1 MSEVNTIENKES
13 TEDEISL
20 LDLFAVLIRYRK
32 TVIFGTGIVT
42 FLAIFVLFIMPLFIK
57 KASVQTAKVSYN
69 VTVKSIPISISQRL
83 PNGKEI
89 SPLYLATYSTKRL
102 PFLVEQVKKNNI
114 FSHSPTSDMSDYQ
127 FNAYVQGLL
136 KENKIQIESSPLGT
150 EYTINLIIPI
160 SSIDD
165 SGVFIRS
172 IIYDIDAELQ
182 SYYFPLIKTLEQNTE
197 VSIQKAMSLHTDST
211 DMSSLQ
217 SLQELATDIN
227 EFTETF
233 DGFLNLRGEPFVVP
247 EGRGSV
253 KKAIIIFLASF
264 FVFVFIAFLKNAIAN
279 IKADPASN
287 KLISDA
293 WKAGK

>member
-247 EGRGSV
+247 EGRGRV
-253 KKAIIIFLASF
+253 KKTIIIFLASF